1 MREANNYRCSPS
13 TTHASDYTRLLL
25 SDKMQH
31 PTRALDYEKG
41 NGGVGIVDVAF
52 TAAAVALPGLPPS
65 EPGLPGG

>member
-1 MREANNYRCSPS
+1 MREAKNHRYRPS
-13 TTHASDYTRLLL
+13 TVKEIDYIRLQL
-25 SDKMQH
+25 SDETQH
-31 PTRALDYEKG
+31 PTRALDYGKG